1 MTLESQIPPEKQY
14 AADIMALKLQYA
26 SPSNAKIIILVEGA
40 DDARI
45 YRLFFDAQHTFIKEM
60 KGKVFVEKALNDLNT
75 IITNIIGIRDADFLH
90 LENTPSPLPNLFLTD
105 THDLELMLLQ
115 ADSVFQKLVNEYNI
129 NANFRAQ
136 LLEIV
141 AFLGYFRWYN
151 EKNDW
156 YNEQGEPI
164 GFTFTGLQL
173 NKFYKN
179 NALDKQNLV
188 EQVIKQSKQ
197 VPETDSNQTIYA
209 VAQLQNNTHDL
220 WQVCNGHDCIKVLA
234 AHINQ
239 VNFGKKSINDKDL
252 EQSIRFAYHI
262 TDFKQ
267 SILYKNTQ
275 AWASTNNCV
284 LYKS

>member
-1 MTLESQIPPEKQY
+1 MMLK
-14 AADIMALKLQYA
+14 AD
-26 SPSNAKIIILVEGA
+26 N
-40 DDARI
+40 
-45 YRLFFDAQHTFIKEM
+45 
-60 KGKVFVEKALNDLNT
+60 
-75 IITNIIGIRDADFLH
+75 
-90 LENTPSPLPNLFLTD
+90 
-105 THDLELMLLQ
+105 
-115 ADSVFQKLVNEYNI
+115 VFQKLVNEYNI
-129 NANFRAQ
+129 NNAFRTQ

-156 YNEQGEPI
+156 YNENGEQI

-173 NKFYKN
+173 NKFYAN
-179 NALDKQNLV
+179 NKLDKQNLV

-197 VPETDSNQTIYA
+197 APEMDSNQIIDAITR
-209 VAQLQNNTHDL
+209 LKHNTHDI

-239 VNFGKKSINDKDL
+239 VNFGKKSINYKDL

-267 SILYKNTQ
+267 RILYKNTQ
-275 AWASTNNCV
+275 TWATANNCI